1 MAPKKT
7 VAKKEEDG
15 SNSSN
20 KASSG
25 SGGANSNK
33 SAADRVIA
41 VTAAE
46 GYTGSAL
53 LELLA
58 SDQFKNSYSKLVGL
72 TFGEPKDDVKAILE
86 DAGIETMMVD
96 EIDEKMIK
104 ELGVDTLCII
114 PPANKEKMALVKQI
128 LTLGKKAKS
137 VQNVVLVSSAGADY
151 AERDKQPRLREFI
164 DLEVLAMQP
173 KSDPSTG
180 DTGHSPCIVRAGFY
194 MENLLLY
201 SKQAQ
206 GEGQLPIPIDPDH
219 KFAPVALGDV
229 ALLLAT
235 ILTSKGPHGLGD
247 EVRGQMIVCTGPQ
260 MVAGP
265 ELAEAA
271 SQALGTKLE
280 FKSITEAQAK
290 KILSSEQGEE
300 LDDDSLV
307 REGKTNYV
315 ASPPAF
321 KMLTG
326 QDLTLATTFFESYQD
341 SFKRKKRR
349 TTK

>member
-1 MAPKKT
+1 MAPKKV
-7 VAKKEEDG
+7 VA
-15 SNSSN
+15 NSEQTEN
-20 KASSG
+20 PQAK
-25 SGGANSNK
+25 SGGDTK
-33 SAADRVIA
+33 SERVIA
-41 VTAAE
+41 VSAAE

-58 SDQFKNSYSKLVGL
+58 SDQFKDGYAKLVGL
-72 TFGEPKDDVKAILE
+72 TFGEPKEDTKAILE
-86 DAGIETMMVD
+86 ETGVETMMVD
-96 EIDEKMIK
+96 KVDENKLK
-104 ELGVDTLCII
+104 ELGVDTLCLI
-114 PPANKEKMALVKQI
+114 PPASKEKMELVKHV
-128 LTLGKKAKS
+128 LELGKKAKS
-137 VQNVVLVSSAGADY
+137 VQNMVLVSSAGADY

-235 ILTSKGPHGLGD
+235 ILVSKGPHGLGD
-247 EVRGQMIVCTGPQ
+247 EVRGQLIVCTGPQ
-260 MVAGP
+260 LVAGP

-280 FKSITEAQAK
+280 FSSVTEAQAK
-290 KILSSEQGEE
+290 KILGSEGEE

-307 REGKTNYV
+307 RDGKTNYV

-321 KMLTG
+321 KMVTG
-326 QDLTLATTFFESYQD
+326 QDLTLPTDWFQSYQD